1 MGYYVYHG
9 GSNPIGKTTM
19 NETKDTGY
27 PNDLPVISYD
37 FQAPIG
43 EFGQVRK
50 HYHILKQYHIFLE
63 DFGEDL
69 APMASI
75 LPEVRPLNLYD
86 TDTIRFAVRAKDG
99 KGFVFLITI
108 SGILYCLQKKMWEL
122 SFIMKMR

>member
-1 MGYYVYHG
+1 MQVTYHRRPIIRPDDVGAAVLTKLGSGNNLVGYYVYHG

-50 HYHILKQYHIFLE
+50 HYHILKQYHIFWK
-63 DFGEDL
+63 
-69 APMASI
+69 I
-75 LPEVRPLNLYD
+75 LGGLLQWHPYCR
-86 TDTIRFAVRAKDG
+86 K
-99 KGFVFLITI
+99 
-108 SGILYCLQKKMWEL
+108 SGL
-122 SFIMKMR
+122 